1 MVKAEREWRVRAA
14 FQHPLLAKNV
24 AESSGSVVIE
34 ETRKLAVMSLKSIC
48 VYYRIRVV
56 QEPSINP
63 CSTCHVRD
71 RDDRDKVKCKADWS
85 HLQPIIAKPP
95 ACFSNHESKMGSK
108 DEALAWAKMNSCK
121 RRGR

>member
-1 MVKAEREWRVRAA
+1 MVKAEREWRVRDA

-24 AESSGSVVIE
+24 EESSSSVVIE

-48 VYYRIRVV
+48 VYRVV

-63 CSTCHVRD
+63 CSTFHVRD

-85 HLQPIIAKPP
+85 HLQPIIA
-95 ACFSNHESKMGSK
+95 
-108 DEALAWAKMNSCK
+108 
-121 RRGR
+121 